1 MVMTE
6 HTPIS
11 LPDMNSFQHPI
22 ANTQFP
28 TGEGL
33 EQPLTLDIS
42 RLAGL
47 IIKYLVQNSL
57 T

>member
-1 MVMTE
+1 
-6 HTPIS
+6 
-11 LPDMNSFQHPI
+11 MNSFQHPI